1 MTNTSPKQL
10 ERKITEWYCSQGWRS
25 GYPIDETV
33 RAQGWYAV
41 RPDDFCEMPEDVVDA
56 VIKLA
61 ALRFDP
67 VEIDH
72 ASVLRGLINE
82 EITVSIKPTWYPS

>member
-56 VIKLA
+56 VIELA
-61 ALRFDP
+61 SLRFD
-67 VEIDH
+67 IQTSSR
-72 ASVLRGLINE
+72 ASVLRWLIDGE
-82 EITVSIKPTWYPS
+82 MTVSIRPTWYPS